1 MDRATRAA
9 LVAFL
14 LALVGGFL
22 FFLGYHLF
30 VAPAETILSQF
41 RTEWT
46 LRRASLGLLENLVPL
61 LVAALLV
68 TYSIIINPES
78 LASQATI
85 VTSAFDN
92 IRGPL
97 IILTLVAMGYTA
109 ALGLLSDRLESGATR
124 LTSLSESAL
133 TYRDEATAALR
144 QGEVEQALR
153 FLRLY
158 QSIAGRN
165 AQVAPAEDGSPVTV
179 SALIAEVEA
188 REPVPGIQPEGE
200 VLEPEEEPL
209 TAEENAQ
216 AAQEYLAQG
225 DYVNAHYFA
234 RRALQLEPNWRAAL
248 EILTRARQNLDRPGD
263 RVLEEEQRDNF
274 QEKRRGLQAWQ
285 DADVQDGYRALNRG
299 KVIEAFEIFHGL
311 RQELPDD
318 EDVRRYYEE
327 ARRALQNQAL
337 TLAEMT
343 SARAFPG
350 VENILYA
357 GYWDGDRGLVK
368 IGSLVPGDTASFAY
382 DVEFLRFD
390 AAGRVVE
397 HVRAEAGKLID
408 TTLYFRLIEEDP
420 ELMRIRTTA
429 RWIVGDPPEDEPLIA
444 LDYGVE
450 DLALFSAGADGAP
463 TRSLAGRIRML
474 SQGPEA
480 GYNDRSVATELALLF
495 LRPFALIVL
504 SIIAIGAGW
513 SQRSRYLR
521 RPLWLLIPA
530 VVLAPFVVKVF
541 YEFYMEAHRSIVL
554 LLLQSLEFST
564 TLLVVGV
571 VELAILFGAIF
582 YLAREVNQG
591 AT

>member
-22 FFLGYHLF
+22 FFMGYHLF
-30 VAPAETILSQF
+30 VAPAETILTQF

-46 LRRASLGLLENLVPL
+46 LRQATLGLLENLVPL

-78 LASQATI
+78 LASEATV

-97 IILTLVAMGYTA
+97 VILTLVAMGYTA
-109 ALGLLSDRLESGATR
+109 ALGLLTDRLESGAAR

-144 QGEVEQALR
+144 EGEVEQALR

-165 AQVAPAEDGSPVTV
+165 AEVAPRAEGGVVTV

-188 REPVPGIQPEGE
+188 RDPVPGIQPEGE
-200 VLEPEEEPL
+200 ILETEEEPL
-209 TAEENAQ
+209 TAEENARR
-216 AAQEYLAQG
+216 AQEYLAQG

-234 RRALQLEPNWRAAL
+234 RRALQLEPNWQTAL
-248 EILTRARQNLDRPGD
+248 EILNRARQNLDRPGEELVEARQQELFQRKRD
-263 RVLEEEQRDNF
+263 GLE
-274 QEKRRGLQAWQ
+274 AWE
-285 DADVQDGYRALNRG
+285 DADVQEGYRALNRG
-299 KVIEAFEIFHGL
+299 RVIDAFLIFRQLREEI
-311 RQELPDD
+311 PDD
-318 EDVRRYYEE
+318 PDVQRYYEE
-327 ARRALQNQAL
+327 SRRALQNQAL

-350 VENILYA
+350 VENIVYA
-357 GYWDGDRGLVK
+357 GYWGGDRGLVK
-368 IGSLVPGDTASFAY
+368 IGSLVPGSTASFAY
-382 DVEFLRFD
+382 DIEFMRFN
-390 AAGRVVE
+390 AAGGVVE
-397 HVRAEAGKLID
+397 QVRAEAGKLID
-408 TTLYFRLIEEDP
+408 STLYFRLIEEDP
-420 ELMRIRTTA
+420 EVARIRTTA
-429 RWIVGDPPEDEPLIA
+429 RWIVGEPPEGEPLLM
-444 LDYGVE
+444 LDYGVD
-450 DLALFSAGADGAP
+450 DLALFSAGAGGAP

-474 SQGPEA
+474 TQGPEA
-480 GYNDRSVATELALLF
+480 GYSDRAVAAELALLF

-504 SIIAIGAGW
+504 SIIAIGVGW

-554 LLLQSLEFST
+554 LLLQTLEFST

-571 VELAILFGAIF
+571 VELAVLFGAIF